1 MLGAACLGFLAYL
14 VVGLRISDD
23 YGVSWDEYVS
33 RLLGH
38 QTLGYV
44 VDRLGLAGGSL
55 AGARSPQD
63 LGAEYGP
70 AFELLLAALERV
82 LGLEDT
88 RDVLLMR
95 HRVTF
100 LAFWCGAVAFFL
112 LLRRILASDGLALL
126 GAGFLILTPRLFADS
141 FYNSKDA
148 VLLALFAIA
157 TWTLVRLL
165 EEKTVASAA
174 AHGLACALAI
184 DVRLV
189 GLLLPAVTLLF
200 LALQLV
206 QKRADPGQVRRV
218 ALATGVHGVCLAA
231 FVVLLWPQ
239 LWEAPVSR
247 FLEAISRLDEARQ
260 IDNAYALYA
269 GRFVPVDALPWHYL
283 PTWIAITTPPV
294 IAGLFLIG
302 LACAVRSLLVASP
315 MDASN
320 RWVLL
325 FLVLL
330 FLPLGLVI
338 VLRPVLYDGWRHL
351 YFVYPALLVIAML
364 GVRELCSRP
373 ALRSLTIGLALFG
386 LGHSLLVVI
395 RYHPHQQVY
404 FNGLVSRDVEE
415 RFELDYWGLS
425 FRDGLTAIIQREPS
439 GVVPVAVSDL
449 PGRLNA
455 MILPPEWRARIR
467 FVSLDQA
474 RYFVSNHRNPEHHRR
489 FLAGQAP
496 YQNEVYTVRVGG
508 AHLLGVY
515 QLR

>member
-1 MLGAACLGFLAYL
+1 MQAAACLGFLTYL
-14 VVGLRISDD
+14 AIGLFISEG
-23 YGVSWDEYVS
+23 YGVSWDEYVN

-38 QTLGYV
+38 QSLGYALNQ
-44 VDRLGLAGGSL
+44 LGLAR
-55 AGARSPQD
+55 AQD
-63 LGAEYGP
+63 SQNLGAEYGP
-70 AFELLLAALERV
+70 AFEMLLAALERA
-82 LGLEDT
+82 LGLEDS

-100 LAFWCGAVAFFL
+100 LAFWCGAVGFYL
-112 LLRRILASDGLALL
+112 LLRRTLASDGLALL

-141 FYNSKDA
+141 FYNSKDT
-148 VLLALFAIA
+148 VLLALFSISS
-157 TWTLVRLL
+157 WTLVRLL
-165 EEKTVASAA
+165 EETSLASAA
-174 AHGLACALAI
+174 AHGLACAATI

-200 LALQLV
+200 LALDLAR
-206 QKRADPGQVRRV
+206 KRPDPARLRRV
-218 ALATGVHGVCLAA
+218 ALASGVYAVCLAA

-247 FLEAISRLDEARQ
+247 LLEALSRLREAHQ
-260 IDNAYALYA
+260 IENAFALYD
-269 GRFVPVDALPWHYL
+269 GRFVSVNALPWHYL
-283 PTWIAITTPPV
+283 PTWIAITTPPLLG
-294 IAGLFLIG
+294 GLFLIG
-302 LACAVRSLLVASP
+302 LGCAVRSLLVASP
-315 MDASN
+315 IDADN

-325 FLVLL
+325 FLVQL

-338 VLRPVLYDGWRHL
+338 VLRPVLYDGWRHF
-351 YFVYPALLVIAML
+351 YFVYPALVAIAML
-364 GVRELCSRP
+364 GVKELCSRP
-373 ALRSLTIGLALFG
+373 ALRALTIGAALLG

-404 FNGLVSRDVEE
+404 FNGLASRDVER

-449 PGRLNA
+449 PGMLNA

-474 RYFVSNHRNPEHHRR
+474 KYFVSNHRSPEHHRR
-489 FLAGQAP
+489 FLSGEAP

-508 AHLLGVY
+508 ARLLGVY